1 MWYGMPAAG
10 ACFTI
15 ARFNLPVIDPPHLH
29 GIFAVFLVDNAK
41 IVASTS
47 LDKTP
52 L

>member
-1 MWYGMPAAG
+1 MPAAG
-10 ACFTI
+10 ARF
-15 ARFNLPVIDPPHLH
+15 AVAHFNLPAINPPCPR
-29 GIFAVFLVDNAK
+29 GIFVAFLVDDAE